1 MTNENQNISDWK
13 WDKFAD
19 FNEAKNCWLQLQCK
33 PRIYMKVK
41 LCNLREIE
49 RAGYFMFM
57 YNKPYVLPD
66 SKIMNLPFPQT
77 GFT

>member
-1 MTNENQNISDWK
+1 MQ
-13 WDKFAD
+13 A
-19 FNEAKNCWLQLQCK
+19 
-33 PRIYMKVK
+33 V
-41 LCNLREIE
+41 NLHEGEIE

-66 SKIMNLPFPQT
+66 SNIMNLPFPQT